1 MNIWLVSREYAGIAE
16 AGGVKNVATSLCESL
31 AKLGHKV
38 TLFIPFYGCTD
49 LSNVK
54 ECNAGLENYP
64 AQIELCNK
72 TEKVFFFTGIMNG
85 VNIVFIRHPSFTEKK
100 AVYTYT
106 EEDEL
111 KNPQHK
117 KGQGHFDVNFLN
129 TLFQK
134 AVIKYGEL
142 YCADSIPDVVHCQD
156 ATTAMVAS
164 YGYFSKAFGST
175 KFIVTIHN
183 AGPGYH
189 HSFANIK
196 DAAFYTG
203 LNQDYL
209 KKGLCQNGSASTVE
223 PFILAG
229 FNSTVTTVSPE
240 YAKEILEDRTD
251 TAGLS
256 QAFNK
261 NKIHITGITN
271 GIDFSRY
278 EPFDTK
284 KSLLPFAYNPSAL
297 ELDGKYKGRAYL
309 LQNFASKNNDSL
321 PAELTQYGYIDSDKE
336 EDSVYIAYH
345 GRVVHQKGIEVMC
358 DAAEKLLYKNL
369 NVKFIFAGQGS
380 PELEERLAYMAKK
393 FAGSVIYLKG
403 YEKVSARLA
412 IAAADFSLH
421 PSWFEPCGLE
431 DFIAQ
436 TFGTLPVA
444 HGTGGLKKIID
455 GKTGWLYQPNS
466 AEKLSELLEKLI
478 QMVKEQ
484 GRKVL
489 YPMIKEAS
497 DYIHQNY
504 SWDKVA
510 LEYEKIYWG
519 RI

>member
-156 ATTAMVAS
+156 AATAMVAS
-164 YGYFSKAFGST
+164 YGYFSESFSKV
-175 KFIVTIHN
+175 KFVVTIHN

-189 HSFANIK
+189 HSFASIK
-196 DAAFYTG
+196 DAVFYTG
-203 LNQDYL
+203 LAEDYL
-209 KKGLCQNGSASTVE
+209 KKGLCQYAGAETVE

-229 FNSTVTTVSPE
+229 FNSTITTVSPE

-256 QAFNK
+256 GAFNK
-261 NKIHITGITN
+261 NNIQITGITN

-278 EPFDTK
+278 EPFDTG
-284 KSLLPFAYNPSAL
+284 KSLLPFAYNPSEL
-297 ELDGKYKGRAYL
+297 ELEGKYKCRNYFM
-309 LQNFASKNNDSL
+309 QNFASENKANL
-321 PAELTQYGYIDSDKE
+321 PEELTQYGYIEENDE
-336 EDSVYIAYH
+336 EDFVYIAYH

-380 PELEERLAYMAKK
+380 QELEERLASMAKK
-393 FAGSVIYLKG
+393 FAGSVVYLKG
-403 YEKVSARLA
+403 YEKISARLS

-436 TFGTLPVA
+436 TFGTIPVA

-455 GKTGWLYQPNS
+455 QKTGYLYEPNT
-466 AEKLSELLEKLI
+466 ADKLSALLEKLI
-478 QMVKEQ
+478 LMVEKQ

-489 YPMIKEAS
+489 NPLIKEAS
-497 DYIHQNY
+497 DYIHHNY